1 MLARPAKEELMAKM
15 NLRLMAVAG
24 ALLALG
30 AGAWAD
36 DYPSKPV
43 RIIIPF
49 APGGINDVAG
59 RVVATHLTQRLGK
72 QVVPE
77 NKAGAGGVVGTE
89 IAAKSAAD
97 GYTITVV
104 SIANALQPALYKLT
118 FDPHK
123 AFDAVA
129 MFVTSPNTLA
139 INPDVP
145 AKNLQ
150 EFIAYAK
157 SKPGEL
163 HYASGGTG
171 GSLHLGMELFKLVTK
186 TDLVH
191 VPFRGA
197 GPGMIDVIAGNT
209 KAVMATT
216 SSLSSHVR
224 SGKLRGLAV
233 SAPRRLA
240 ALPDLPTFIEAG
252 LPEYQGG
259 NWIGFA
265 VPAGTPKPI
274 IEKLHKEITAIQD
287 NPEVQQQF
295 LNRGAQVLKMSPA
308 EFGAYIEQEIAKW
321 GRVVKEVGIKAQ

>member
-1 MLARPAKEELMAKM
+1 MTNIRSTMLACALAM
-15 NLRLMAVAG
+15 LAVAP
-24 ALLALG
+24 APVA
-30 AGAWAD
+30 AD
-36 DYPSKPV
+36 DYPTKPV

-59 RVVATHLTQRLGK
+59 RVVATHLSERLGK
-72 QVVPE
+72 QFIPE
-77 NKAGAGGVVGTE
+77 NKTGAGGVVGTE
-89 IAAKSAAD
+89 LASKSPAD

-104 SIANALQPALYKLT
+104 SIANALQPALYKLSY
-118 FDPHK
+118 DPHK

-139 INPDVP
+139 INQDVP
-145 AKNLQ
+145 AKTLQ
-150 EFIAYAK
+150 EFIAYAR
-157 SKPGEL
+157 SKPGDL
-163 HYASGGTG
+163 QYASGGIG

-186 TDLVH
+186 TDMLH

-216 SSLSSHVR
+216 SSVSTHLR

-233 SAPRRLA
+233 SAPQRLE

-252 LPEYQGG
+252 LPEYEGS

-274 IEKLHKEITAIQD
+274 VEKLHREITAIQD
-287 NPEVQQQF
+287 NPEIQKQF
-295 LNRGAQVLKMSPA
+295 LSRGAQVLKMSSA
-308 EFGAYIEQEIAKW
+308 DFGAHIEKEIDKW

>member
-1 MLARPAKEELMAKM
+1 MAPM
-15 NLRLMAVAG
+15 HSRFMTIAG
-24 ALLALG
+24 VLLALMS
-30 AGAWAD
+30 AAAAN

-43 RIIIPF
+43 RVIIPF
-49 APGGINDVAG
+49 APGGINDIAG
-59 RVVATHLTQRLGK
+59 RVIAQHLTERLGK
-72 QVVPE
+72 QFIPE
-77 NKAGAGGVVGTE
+77 NRTGAGGVVGTE
-89 IAAKSAAD
+89 LAAQAAPD
-97 GYTITVV
+97 GYTLTVV
-104 SIANALQPALYKLT
+104 SIANALQPAMYKLN

-139 INPDVP
+139 INAELP
-145 AKNLQ
+145 AKNLK

-186 TDLVH
+186 IDIVH

-216 SSLSSHVR
+216 SSVSPHIK
-224 SGKLRGLAV
+224 SGKLRGLAI
-233 SAPRRLA
+233 SAPKRIA

-265 VPAGTPKPI
+265 VPAGTPKPV

-295 LNRGAQVLKMSPA
+295 LNRGAQVLKMSPT
-308 EFGAYIEQEIAKW
+308 EFGTFIESEITKW
-321 GRVVKEVGIKAQ
+321 GRVVKEAGIKAQ